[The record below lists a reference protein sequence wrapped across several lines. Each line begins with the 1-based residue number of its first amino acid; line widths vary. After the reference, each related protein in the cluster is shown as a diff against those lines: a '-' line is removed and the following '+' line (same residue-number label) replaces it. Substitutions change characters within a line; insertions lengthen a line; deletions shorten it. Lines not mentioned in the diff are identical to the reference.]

1 MAIGTSTNELSSL
14 ILSLK
19 ISKIEEELILIIN
32 DNGHS
37 KILEATTRLCLR
49 QIYNSR
55 ASPFFSEIRSR
66 G

>member
-1 MAIGTSTNELSSL
+1 VAIGTSTNELSSL

-37 KILEATTRLCLR
+37 KILEATMPKANL
-49 QIYNSR
+49 Q
-55 ASPFFSEIRSR
+55 
-66 G
+66 